1 MNEIYELMDEIIKAE
16 AEAREKEFFE
26 TLLRDGDMEVGVLIA
41 NPVHKEDL
49 EKFGGQFLFSKAAD
63 VNKIYV
69 AKSAELK
76 REIKRLIGKDEK

>member
-1 MNEIYELMDEIIKAE
+1 MNEIHELMDEIIKAE

-26 TLLRDGDMEVGVLIA
+26 TLLRDGDIEEGVLIA

-49 EKFGGQFLFSKAAD
+49 EKFGGQVLLSKAAD

-76 REIKRLIGKDEK
+76 EEIKGLFGR

>member
-1 MNEIYELMDEIIKAE
+1 MDEIFKAQVE
-16 AEAREKEFFE
+16 IMNQEIEEKEKVFFKA
-26 TLLRDGDMEVGVLIA
+26 LLKYGGIEEGVLIA

-69 AKSAELK
+69 VTCAEIIKELK
-76 REIKRLIGKDEK
+76 SILGR

>member
-1 MNEIYELMDEIIKAE
+1 MNEIFELKDEIIKQKAE
-16 AEAREKEFFE
+16 EQEKAIFEA
-26 TLLRDGDMEVGVLIA
+26 LLGYGDIEEGVLIA

-49 EKFGGQFLFSKAAD
+49 EKFGGQVLFSKAAD

-76 REIKRLIGKDEK
+76 KGIKALFGR

>member
-1 MNEIYELMDEIIKAE
+1 MNEIYELQDKLIKQVAE
-16 AEAREKEFFE
+16 EKEKAFLE
-26 TLLRDGDMEVGVLIA
+26 VLLRDGDIEEGVLIA

-49 EKFGGQFLFSKAAD
+49 KKFGGQVLFSKAAD

-76 REIKRLIGKDEK
+76 EKIKGLFGR

>member
-1 MNEIYELMDEIIKAE
+1 MNEIHELMDGIIKSE

-26 TLLRDGDMEVGVLIA
+26 TLLRDGDIEEGVLIA

-49 EKFGGQFLFSKAAD
+49 EKFGGQVLFSKAAD

-76 REIKRLIGKDEK
+76 KEIKGLFGM